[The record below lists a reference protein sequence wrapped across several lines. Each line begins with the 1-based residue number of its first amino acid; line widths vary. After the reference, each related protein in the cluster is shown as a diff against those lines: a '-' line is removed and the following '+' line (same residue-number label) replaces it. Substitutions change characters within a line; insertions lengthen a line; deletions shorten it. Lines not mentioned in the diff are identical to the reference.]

1 VIFELEKTINKLKPF
16 AKMKIIINP
25 KLSKAVDNLLENLK
39 LKELVEIE
47 YNNKMQLDKFEVEKV
62 L

>member
-1 VIFELEKTINKLKPF
+1 
-16 AKMKIIINP
+16 
-25 KLSKAVDNLLENLK
+25 VDILLENLK

>member
-1 VIFELEKTINKLKPF
+1 
-16 AKMKIIINP
+16 MKIIINP
-25 KLSKAVDNLLENLK
+25 KLSRAVDNLLENLK

>member
-1 VIFELEKTINKLKPF
+1 
-16 AKMKIIINP
+16 
-25 KLSKAVDNLLENLK
+25 LENLK

-47 YNNKMQLDKFEVEKV
+47 YNSKMQLDKFEVEKV